1 MLLALFLWGVAV
13 SESAFLRILQA
24 GKLDARLSIEDLFTS
39 FYDELHRR
47 AKWELRQN
55 SPLSLGPTTL
65 LHETFLN
72 MSNRESVAFTDH
84 RQFMAYAAR
93 AMRGLII
100 DHYRNHRAQKRGGQ
114 LEFTSLP
121 TDLPQLTD
129 DAQAVALDGLGDAL
143 ESLAAI
149 DARLAECVDLKFFCG
164 LSFVEIARLR
174 DVSERTVQR
183 DWDKARL
190 LLSHLMSDQQGSPP
204 RSSSD
209 SRPISPPCS

>member
-1 MLLALFLWGVAV
+1 MP
-13 SESAFLRILQA
+13 ETAFLRILAA
-24 GKLDARLSIEDLFTS
+24 GRLGDDQTLGDLFTS

-47 AKWELRQN
+47 AKWELRQGT
-55 SPLSLGPTTL
+55 PLSLGPTTL

-72 MSNRESVAFTDH
+72 MSNRESVSFNDT

-100 DHYRNHRAQKRGGQ
+100 DHFRNRQAQKRGGQ
-114 LEFTSLP
+114 LEFTPLI
-121 TDLPQLTD
+121 TDVPQSPD
-129 DAQAVALDGLGDAL
+129 DSHSIAIEGLGEALD
-143 ESLAAI
+143 SLATI
-149 DARLAECVDLKFFCG
+149 DPRLAECVDMKFFCG

-190 LLSHLMSDQQGSPP
+190 LLNRLMNDREDQDGLATP
-204 RSSSD
+204 
-209 SRPISPPCS
+209 